1 MKDTFIHQYESQVA
15 HAPLPLQLAET
26 YSISSIIKDT
36 TDKKVYLLKDQRNQ
50 PFILNAVLLCMLE
63 SFDKNMIF

>member
-1 MKDTFIHQYESQVA
+1 MGNSMKDTFIHQYESQVA

-36 TDKKVYLLKDQRNQ
+36 TDKK
-50 PFILNAVLLCMLE
+50 FI
-63 SFDKNMIF
+63 F

>member
-50 PFILNAVLLCMLE
+50 PFIL
-63 SFDKNMIF
+63 K

>member
-1 MKDTFIHQYESQVA
+1 MGNSMKDTFIHQYESQVA

-36 TDKKVYLLKDQRNQ
+36 TDKRSAQSAFY
-50 PFILNAVLLCMLE
+50 PEMLFFYVCW
-63 SFDKNMIF
+63 SPSTRI